1 MVCFDEFGPME
12 LRPTAGLCWAQ
23 KGHPQRI
30 RATYSRKAGT
40 EQLLA
45 FYDVHDDV
53 LEGIVHKRKTCRD
66 LLQAWI
72 KLRSCYPAKE
82 TIFLILDNM
91 FSHRNKDLVQYAT
104 ENEIKLIP
112 TPTYASWLN
121 AIEAHFT
128 PLKKFCIS
136 NSDDKTHL
144 ERRKRIYRY
153 LSLRNREK
161 GTHRRSL
168 NIFRK

>member
-1 MVCFDEFGPME
+1 ME
-12 LRPTAGLCWAQ
+12 LRPIAGVSWSP

-30 RATYSRKAGT
+30 RATYSRKEGT

-66 LLQAWI
+66 LLQAWTR
-72 KLRSCYPAKE
+72 LRTCFPKNNRIY
-82 TIFLILDNM
+82 LILDNLS
-91 FSHRNKDLVQYAT
+91 SHRNKVLIQYAT
-104 ENEIKLIP
+104 ENKISLVP
-112 TPTYASWLN
+112 TPTYSSWLN

-128 PLKKFCIS
+128 PLKKFCLS
-136 NSDDKTHL
+136 NSDDRSHS

-153 LSLRNREK
+153 LSIRNREK
-161 GTHRRSL
+161 GSNRKPL
-168 NIFRK
+168 AVFRQ